1 MAKLVSK
8 TYGEALFDLAIE
20 ENKLDLITE
29 EIRLVKEVLENNE
42 DLIKLLNHPK
52 ISREEKI
59 TVVENVFKGKLSDE
73 VVGFLVII
81 VDKGRYNDLTTIFE
95 YFLSKVLEY
104 RNIGVAFV
112 TSAIPLSK
120 EQKEQ
125 VERKL
130 LATTKYQQFEMNYTV
145 DESIIGGLIIRI
157 GDRVV
162 DSSIKNQLR
171 NMAKA
176 LA

>member
-8 TYGEALFDLAIE
+8 TYGEALFDLAVE

-112 TSAIPLSK
+112 TSAIPLSE